1 MDRPELE
8 QRLATLLTPF
18 PVEPAEDGGPPPDA
32 AGSPRLTELR
42 GRMRDAR
49 RVAEKLAE
57 PADPDD
63 LSRTRL
69 TPPDWAAL
77 AEMAEEIAR
86 RIGVPLE
93 AATLLTEALT
103 RDQGFAG
110 LAAGVGLIAGLID
123 QRWDAIL
130 AAGRAAEIPADE
142 QLPEALA
149 PLRTL
154 ADSFLPGVLRE
165 TPLFVTSD
173 DQSYS
178 FGAIERAGRRKS
190 IEASLQREQ
199 ALSGDRR
206 RPAMIAKLLATLESP
221 EMKPWDAVA
230 LDAQTNQSAQ
240 IATVLDDLRA
250 AQTAWGR
257 LEQTLSRRGAS
268 GVVPFG
274 PIRDLLGSILATLT
288 PLAPAGDQTTGETEA
303 DGDATTAPVLRG
315 GGGGGPALNRQAALD
330 ALLDIARFFRATE
343 PQAPIAA
350 AIEDIVRRSRLTFL
364 DLLAEAVPKKEE
376 RDAMLL
382 RLGVKPPP

>member
-1 MDRPELE
+1 
-8 QRLATLLTPF
+8 
-18 PVEPAEDGGPPPDA
+18 
-32 AGSPRLTELR
+32 
-42 GRMRDAR
+42 MRDAR

-86 RIGVPLE
+86 HSGVPLE
-93 AATLLTEALT
+93 AAALLTEALT

-110 LAAGVGLIAGLID
+110 LAAGTGLIAGLID

-173 DQSYS
+173 DHPYS

-190 IEASLQREQ
+190 VEASLQREQ

-221 EMKPWDAVA
+221 EMKPWDSVA
-230 LDAQTNQSAQ
+230 LDAQTNQSTQ
-240 IATVLDDLRA
+240 IATVLNDLRT

-257 LEQTLSRRGAS
+257 LEQTLSRRDAS
-268 GVVPFG
+268 GIVPFG
-274 PIRDLLGSILATLT
+274 PIRELLASILATLT
-288 PLAPAGDQTTGETEA
+288 PLAPTADQTAGETETGDEA
-303 DGDATTAPVLRG
+303 DGGATAAPVFR
-315 GGGGGPALNRQAALD
+315 GGGGPALNRQAALD